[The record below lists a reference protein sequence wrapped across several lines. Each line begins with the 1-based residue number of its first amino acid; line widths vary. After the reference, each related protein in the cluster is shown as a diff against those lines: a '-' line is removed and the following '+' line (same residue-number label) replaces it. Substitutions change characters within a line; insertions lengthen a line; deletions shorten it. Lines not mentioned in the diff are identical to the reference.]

1 MTGQLLLSLRRAIPG
16 LLLIAGAVAL
26 AMALSGRARQQPAQ
40 GERTGYDPLS
50 LTEQD
55 RARQIAL
62 ADASVSA
69 QLAAAARDELLLVE
83 RHEETKAVYTQGSWP
98 RRADVL
104 FYLYDT
110 DTLLSAVVNLTA
122 GQLDQAQSAQQ
133 VQPPLTPAETNL
145 ARELALADPAAGA
158 ALREE
163 YRRAT
168 GEDLE
173 NADQLRTYAR
183 VFWASAMPDVALGQ
197 AASCGLHRCGQ
208 LLFSAGPNHRLSTLP
223 IVNLSTQ
230 TVTLLT
236 R

>member
-1 MTGQLLLSLRRAIPG
+1 MFKTIRRSMPG
-16 LLLIAGAVAL
+16 LLLLAGALAL
-26 AMALSGRARQQPAQ
+26 AVTFSGQARQQPAQ

-50 LTEQD
+50 LVEQG

-69 QLAAAARDELLLVE
+69 LLTGAARTELLLVE
-83 RHEETKAVYTQGSWP
+83 RHEESKAVYALGSWP

-104 FYLYDT
+104 IYLYDT

-122 GQLDQAQSAQQ
+122 GGVDQVQTAQQ
-133 VQPPLTPAETNL
+133 VQPPLTPAETDL
-145 ARELALADPAAGA
+145 AGQLALADPAAGA

-168 GEDLE
+168 ERDLGS
-173 NADQLRTYAR
+173 ADQLRVYAR
-183 VFWASAMPDVALGQ
+183 VFWADAMPDVDLGE
-197 AASCGLHRCGQ
+197 AASCGLHRCAQ
-208 LLFSAGPNHRLSTLP
+208 LLFSVEPNHRLSALP
-223 IVNLSTQ
+223 IVDLSTQ
-230 TVTLLT
+230 TVTLLP